1 MQYFAFLLLICVVGN
16 SFGFYR
22 SDCSCSCTD
31 GTVCIKATG
40 WLIGVQSECQC
51 KEGTCPDGYTFN
63 GKVPCGSAWS
73 ISDFFRPI
81 LYPTDYATNIFYNK
95 NRDQVLEI

>member
-1 MQYFAFLLLICVVGN
+1 MDSIVRIVLVVAQVRKMPFDKSLFRY
-16 SFGFYR
+16 SFHEKIIF
-22 SDCSCSCTD
+22 TD

-63 GKVPCGSAWS
+63 GKFFLKNGGKFKNILHFS
-73 ISDFFRPI
+73 IPI
-81 LYPTDYATNIFYNK
+81 NI
-95 NRDQVLEI
+95 NR